1 MLTPTA
7 RLLELLELLQA
18 QQLLTGREIADR
30 LGVDRRTAR
39 RYVAALQDLGIPIE
53 GQRGVGGGYRIR
65 PGYRLP
71 PLMLTDDEA
80 VVVALGTLAAGR
92 LGLAGSADS
101 VDGALAKIHR
111 VLPDGLRRRVEALE
125 ETLDFTASARG
136 SAPVGGETVLL
147 LAESIR
153 RRRRL
158 RMTYRSYAGEETE
171 RELSPL
177 GLVVHTGRWYLAAF
191 DHGRDDLRTFRVDR
205 IRRPALAQEPADG
218 APDGFDAVAYV
229 STSLARTPWRF
240 KVEVVLDLPFEE
252 AARRVPATLAE
263 LIEEEEGTLLRIRVG
278 SLDWAASVIAGLGC
292 GFTIR
297 EPEELRASVRE
308 LADGWRSRPSRRSSP
323 ARARPRRRSRAAEAA
338 RHQPPRRRSAWS
350 GPAARRS
357 PRARHAPS
365 GWAPRS
371 RSVRARARRRPVR
384 SRAAARPRF
393 RSRAPAGS

>member
-18 QQLLTGREIADR
+18 QPAITGREIADR

-39 RYVAALQDLGIPIE
+39 RYVAALQELGIPVE

-92 LGLAGSADS
+92 LGLSGSADS

-125 ETLDFTASARG
+125 EALDFTASARG

-147 LAESIR
+147 LAEAIR

-158 RMTYRSYAGEETE
+158 RMTYRSYAGEETD
-171 RELSPL
+171 RELSAL
-177 GLVVHTGRWYLAAF
+177 GLVVHTGRWYLAAY
-191 DHGRDDLRTFRVDR
+191 DHGREDLRTFRADR
-205 IRRPALAQEPADG
+205 IRRPVLGDEPAADP
-218 APDGFDAVAYV
+218 PDGFDAVSYV
-229 STSLARTPWRF
+229 STSLARTPWRWE
-240 KVEVVLDLPFEE
+240 VEVVLDLSFDD

-263 LIEEEEGTLLRIRVG
+263 LVEQGGGTLLRIRVG
-278 SLDWAASVIAGLGC
+278 SLDWAASMLAGLGC

-297 EPEELRASVRE
+297 RPDELRASVRAVADR
-308 LADGWRSRPSRRSSP
+308 LA
-323 ARARPRRRSRAAEAA
+323 A
-338 RHQPPRRRSAWS
+338 SA
-350 GPAARRS
+350 
-357 PRARHAPS
+357 
-365 GWAPRS
+365 
-371 RSVRARARRRPVR
+371 
-384 SRAAARPRF
+384 
-393 RSRAPAGS
+393 